1 MGSMEFD
8 EEVFRTTESRLDQIH
23 DLQRKYGNT
32 TQLMLENLEK
42 KKNRLEELENFDA
55 YREKTEKELKEAQ
68 DRLERC
74 CAELSKIRK
83 TASRQLVE
91 KIKKDCWI

>member
-1 MGSMEFD
+1 
-8 EEVFRTTESRLDQIH
+8 
-23 DLQRKYGNT
+23 
-32 TQLMLENLEK
+32 MLENLEK

-91 KIKKDCWI
+91 KIKKGLLDLNF

>member
-1 MGSMEFD
+1 MKRYSAPQKAA
-8 EEVFRTTESRLDQIH
+8 LDQIH

-55 YREKTEKELKEAQ
+55 YREK
-68 DRLERC
+68 
-74 CAELSKIRK
+74 RK
-83 TASRQLVE
+83 KS
-91 KIKKDCWI
+91 